1 MTSATQPNVETI
13 RRGLGEDA
21 SDTVDIHVFDRLEST
36 SQWLSEQR
44 SSFDAQLA
52 NGRVQLCVTDWQ
64 QAGVGR
70 RGKRWQTQPGNV
82 TFSILSRV
90 SAPAAQLLGLSL
102 VTGIAVAEEL
112 KRRLGLEIM
121 LKWPNDVIYDNR
133 KLGGLLTEIVSVPQ
147 HESPGVERVNM
158 SLSGKGVVNVLTDV
172 ITGIGI
178 NINHD
183 DSVLALGIGATSIK
197 QAGIDVLQDD
207 RDALVGG
214 LCASVMASHSR
225 FIQHQWEPF
234 RQAWSQRDWLEGKD
248 VSIHRDD
255 STEHAVACG
264 VNEQGALLVKS
275 EGTLKPLYGGNVSIR
290 PTV

>member
-1 MTSATQPNVETI
+1 MTIATRPSIETI
-13 RRGLGEDA
+13 QNALGEDA
-21 SDTVDIHVFDRLEST
+21 SANVDIHVFDKLEST
-36 SQWLSEQR
+36 SQWLSEHR

-52 NGRVQLCVTDWQ
+52 SGRVQLCVTDSQ

-70 RGKRWQTQPGNV
+70 RGKRWQTKPGNV

-90 SAPAAQLLGLSL
+90 SAPATQLLGLSL

-112 KRRLGLEIM
+112 ERRLGLEVM

-133 KLGGLLTEIVSVPQ
+133 KLGGLLTEIVSVNR
-147 HESPGVERVNM
+147 HDSPDVQYVDVA
-158 SLSGKGVVNVLTDV
+158 SPDKGSDQAFTDV

-183 DSVLALGIGATSIK
+183 ESVVGLGIGATSIK
-197 QAGIDVLQDD
+197 QAGMDVLQDE

-214 LCASVMASHSR
+214 LCASVMASHLR
-225 FIQHQWEPF
+225 FVQQQWAPF
-234 RQAWSQRDWLEGKD
+234 GQAWSRRDWLEGKE

-255 STEHAVACG
+255 STEHAVAYG

>member
-1 MTSATQPNVETI
+1 MTTTSEPSVEAI
-13 RRGLGEDA
+13 QRGLGEDA
-21 SDTVDIHVFDRLEST
+21 VSNVDIHVFDKLEST
-36 SQWLSEQR
+36 SQWLSEHR
-44 SSFDAQLA
+44 TSFDAQLA
-52 NGRVQLCVTDWQ
+52 SGRVQLCVADWQ

-82 TFSILSRV
+82 TFSLLSRV

-102 VTGIAVAEEL
+102 VTGIAVAQEL
-112 KRRLGLEIM
+112 ERRLGLEVM
-121 LKWPNDVIYDNR
+121 LKWPNDLIYDNR
-133 KLGGLLTEIVSVPQ
+133 KLGGLLTEIISVTR
-147 HESPGVERVNM
+147 HDAHDVDVAS
-158 SLSGKGVVNVLTDV
+158 SGKGRGNVFTDV

-183 DSVLALGIGATSIK
+183 DSVSGLGIGATSIK
-197 QAGIDVLQDD
+197 QAGMDVSQED
-207 RDALVGG
+207 RDTLVGG
-214 LCASVMASHSR
+214 LCASVMTSHSR
-225 FIQHQWEPF
+225 FVQQQWKPF
-234 RQAWSQRDWLEGKD
+234 KQAWSQRDWLEGKE

-275 EGTLKPLYGGNVSIR
+275 EGTLKPLFGGNVSIR

>member
-1 MTSATQPNVETI
+1 MTKATQPGVQTI

-52 NGRVQLCVTDWQ
+52 SGRVQLCVTDWQ

-112 KRRLGLEIM
+112 EHRLGLQVM

-133 KLGGLLTEIVSVPQ
+133 KLGGLLTEIVSVTR
-147 HESPGVERVNM
+147 HESSGEESVDLILP
-158 SLSGKGVVNVLTDV
+158 GKGAGNVSTDV

-178 NINHD
+178 NVNHD
-183 DSVLALGIGATSIK
+183 DSVLGLGIGATSIK

-214 LCASVMASHSR
+214 LCARVMTSHLR
-225 FIQHQWEPF
+225 FVQQQWQPF
-234 RQAWSQRDWLEGKD
+234 AQAWSQRDWLEGKD

-255 STEHAVACG
+255 STEHALACG
-264 VNEQGALLVKS
+264 VNEQGALLVNS
-275 EGTLKPLYGGNVSIR
+275 EGTLKPLFGGNVSIR